1 MSLVVLTYRTI
12 FAVVDVGCDF
22 KIASNVVY
30 VCEFVTNLLTEAQ
43 HICGCSVRKPVKLET
58 SRDTTPAFL
67 QCRRSAAC
75 APLCLHSFVDIA
87 YTCFFLLKATESR
100 SWILIKHWDLNL

>member
-30 VCEFVTNLLTEAQ
+30 VCEFVTNLLTEAK
-43 HICGCSVRKPVKLET
+43 HICSCSVRKPVKLET
-58 SRDTTPAFL
+58 SRDTTLGVNNGATAG
-67 QCRRSAAC
+67 RRVHTHDHVRGKIGER
-75 APLCLHSFVDIA
+75 PL
-87 YTCFFLLKATESR
+87 
-100 SWILIKHWDLNL
+100 